1 MKEQGLQVLRL
12 DQRTERGMDR
22 QKCRYWVLNRK
33 TRVKKRLSS
42 LSGLMAGTALGSGLI
57 SGAWAQATSVPV
69 AEDPPFMDLTS
80 LESFANSAVMFPIF
94 MGAFAFAMWSATWLI
109 RERRQLDQRQREL
122 ALENADLRT
131 RYERAQALLNIPDQR
146 IVIWDGR
153 EEAPLCRGSLPA
165 ISGTP
170 DQEGAFIAFGT
181 WMTALSAQ
189 AFEQSVERLRKHAEA
204 FDLTVES
211 KAGGLLEAQGRASGS
226 HAFVRFI
233 SLSGDRAALAA
244 LESQHTRLI
253 QTTETMKSLLEAVP
267 FPVWLRGKTGRLDWA
282 NGAYVEAVDG
292 PSLEAVSAHDL
303 HLLDQNEREALNRK
317 HEQTTETGHQD
328 VEPIRQRTP
337 ATVRGDRRMLD
348 VSEILGDEGYAGIA
362 VDVSEVEEARS
373 NLRRAV
379 EGHTQTLNLLA
390 TAVAIFDDKQNL
402 AFINRAFT
410 ELWGLKDLNMQRDI
424 ANGHMFD
431 MLREAG
437 RIADQPDWSKWRN
450 TLLDVYGQKE
460 PTEDWWY
467 LPDGRTLRVVAN
479 PHKQGGV
486 TWVFE
491 NITEQL
497 ALESRFIE
505 LTQVQ
510 GETLDQLVEAICVF
524 SPNGRLKLSNPAF
537 QKLWRLEDE
546 DVAAETPIATLAERC
561 NALSDDAEFW
571 QTITNHITGALDHR
585 KALDGRMT
593 LPVGTVLD
601 YALVPLPNGQSMLSF
616 ADVSASVSLEQT
628 LTERNEAL
636 EAAERL
642 KNAFIEHVSYEFR
655 APLTS
660 IKGFSETLQARVF
673 GPLNDKQSEYVDHI
687 ASSSSV
693 LEALVDNLLD
703 LATVDA
709 GIMELDLEPMSVQEA
724 IHTAARSVAEQ
735 LQEQGVKLSIKPTSG
750 SKSDA
755 AGFQAD
761 PTRVQQVLFNLLNNA
776 ISFSPEGS
784 AIVLESR
791 ADPQGVSISI
801 TDSGPGIP
809 EEDRESL
816 FDRFRGRAGD
826 GRRGAGLGLAIAR
839 SLVELHGGSL
849 ELDPAHSKGARF
861 VCRFPRSGASDKQS
875 ASATSVAAE

>member
-1 MKEQGLQVLRL
+1 MK
-12 DQRTERGMDR
+12 R
-22 QKCRYWVLNRK
+22 QKCRQSILAR
-33 TRVKKRLSS
+33 RAI
-42 LSGLMAGTALGSGLI
+42 MAYAALPLLGS
-57 SGAWAQATSVPV
+57 AAYAQGQKSTQTSIDLPV
-69 AEDPPFMDLTS
+69 EQAAFLDITS
-80 LESFANSAVMFPIF
+80 LDAFANSAVMFPIF

-109 RERRQLDQRQREL
+109 RERRQLDQRQGEL
-122 ALENADLRT
+122 ALENADLRS

-153 EEAPLCRGSLPA
+153 EEGPLCRGSLPPIA
-165 ISGTP
+165 GTP
-170 DQEGAFIAFGT
+170 EQESAFVAFGT

-211 KAGGLLEAQGRASGS
+211 KGGGLLEAQGRASGS

-267 FPVWLRGKTGRLDWA
+267 FPVWLRSKEGRLTWA
-282 NGAYVEAVDG
+282 NGAYVDAVDG
-292 PSLEAVSAHDL
+292 TSLEAVSAHDL
-303 HLLDQNEREALNRK
+303 HLLDQSERDSLNRR
-317 HEQTTETGHQD
+317 HEIPLEDDAKLHGIGSGSVQP
-328 VEPIRQRTP
+328 VRQRIP
-337 ATVRGDRRMLD
+337 ATVRGDRRTLD
-348 VSEILGDEGYAGIA
+348 VSEILGEEGYAGIA
-362 VDVSEVEEARS
+362 VDMSEVEEARS
-373 NLRRAV
+373 NLRRAL
-379 EGHTQTLNLLA
+379 EGHTDTLNQLA
-390 TAVAIFDDKQNL
+390 TAVAIFDEKQNL
-402 AFINRAFT
+402 SFTNRAFD
-410 ELWGLKDLNMQRDI
+410 ELWGLKDLKVQRDI
-424 ANGHMFD
+424 ANGHLFD
-431 MLREAG
+431 VLREAG

-450 TLLDVYGQKE
+450 TLLEVYGQKDL
-460 PTEDWWY
+460 TEDWWY
-467 LPDGRTLRVVAN
+467 LPDGRTLRVVAT

-505 LTQVQ
+505 LTKVQ

-537 QKLWRLEDE
+537 QTLWRLGDE
-546 DVAAETPIATLAERC
+546 DVAAETPIDVLAERC
-561 NALSDDAEFW
+561 NALSEDNEFW

-585 KALDGRMT
+585 KPLDGRMT
-593 LPVGTVLD
+593 LPTNTVLD

-660 IKGFSETLQARVF
+660 IKGFAETLQARVF
-673 GPLNDKQSEYVDHI
+673 GPLNDKQTEYVDHI
-687 ASSSSV
+687 ASSSAV
-693 LEALVDNLLD
+693 LQALVDNLLD

-709 GIMELDLEPMSVQEA
+709 GIMELDLEPVSLQSA
-724 IHTAARSVAEQ
+724 IHTAARSVAEH
-735 LQEQGVKLSIKPTSG
+735 LQEQGVKLSLKAEASNGTSAEP
-750 SKSDA
+750 ST
-755 AGFQAD
+755 FIAD
-761 PTRVQQVLFNLLNNA
+761 STRVQQVLFNLLNNA
-776 ISFSPEGS
+776 INFSPEGS
-784 AIVLESR
+784 SIVLES
-791 ADPQGVSISI
+791 ASDAESVTISI

-809 EEDRESL
+809 QEARESL

-839 SLVELHGGSL
+839 SMVQLHGGSL
-849 ELDPAHSKGARF
+849 ELDTTHSNGARF
-861 VCRFPRSGASDKQS
+861 ICKFPKAGANTVS
-875 ASATSVAAE
+875 ASSVAAE